1 MAYSR
6 LLLLLIGV
14 VSTNLPE
21 VHTKPTDF
29 WCNFNARKKIMDKI
43 DNKAQADCVG
53 SDVLPSP
60 VQLPCEGMNIA
71 EWKNKTVVG
80 GRPPRVR
87 GLRSSL
93 QLAPVRVP
101 LRPALCCMSSPSLC
115 LLLPVSLQLSCHWRH
130 RNPKKTT
137 TKNNMLQQKHA
148 EVLEALQVFQHGV
161 QRVRNQT
168 SLDCQASLLEGL
180 ERSITFHVNIVSKVH
195 VQNDDFTSS
204 HPPAE
209 KCHNK
214 TSHREVVTIYKQL
227 LRGKLFRLAT
237 DLKHIVCKE

>member
-71 EWKNKTVVG
+71 EWKNKT
-80 GRPPRVR
+80 
-87 GLRSSL
+87 
-93 QLAPVRVP
+93 
-101 LRPALCCMSSPSLC
+101 
-115 LLLPVSLQLSCHWRH
+115 
-130 RNPKKTT
+130 
-137 TKNNMLQQKHA
+137 LQQKHA